1 MNDLHPDIVE
11 LLVVRATEGL
21 STEQEAR
28 LQALLDEHDLAD
40 VSDYD
45 LSAAAAANA
54 FGLQHA
60 QTYED
65 APDNL
70 KARLLDDA
78 ETFFGKAESNVVEL
92 PVTPTRNAG
101 WNWGW
106 AAAAAL
112 ALALV
117 FTNYPDIGSGGV
129 DSAKARE
136 ALLAD
141 TLSIRVPWATPEDP
155 AFAQVTGDVVWNDES
170 QEGYMLLSGM
180 PVNDPTVSQYQL
192 WVVDPDRGSNPVDG
206 GVFDIPAGQQTV
218 VIPINAKLAV
228 DDPVV
233 FAITREQPGGVV
245 VSEGPLLVVAST
257 G

>member
-1 MNDLHPDIVE
+1 MNNLHPDIVE
-11 LLVVRATEGL
+11 LLVLRATEGL
-21 STEQEAR
+21 GAEQEAR
-28 LQALLDEHDLAD
+28 LRALLDEHDLAD

-65 APDNL
+65 APDDL

-78 ETFFGKAESNVVEL
+78 ETFFGKAASNVVEL
-92 PVTPTRNAG
+92 PAAPVRDKG
-101 WNWGW
+101 WSWGW

-117 FTNYPDIGSGGV
+117 FTNYPDT
-129 DSAKARE
+129 DSDGIDFTQARDE
-136 ALLAD
+136 LLAD
-141 TLSIRVPWATPEDP
+141 TASIRVPWATPEDP
-155 AFAQVTGDVVWNDES
+155 AYSDVVGDVVWNDET
-170 QEGYMLLSGM
+170 QEGYMLLTGM
-180 PVNDPTVSQYQL
+180 PVNDPAVSQYQL
-192 WVVDPDRGSNPVDG
+192 WVVDPDRDSNPVDG

-245 VSEGPLLVVAST
+245 VSEGPLLVVA
-257 G
+257 GAG